1 METNELLS
9 RLCSILSLCFK
20 LWWSRNSTLNC
31 HVSLMSFVLFFF
43 LLCKW
48 PFKYDSLQL
57 SSLGDFTPTRVSF
70 SVLCQE
76 TLANT
81 PQCRHP
87 VGHLSFVASAAN
99 LSGQKQ
105 CLDLNVWEIHILILR
120 PLCGWQLV
128 ESVWNRK
135 KLGGNVGGKFFFYFL
150 GDSIVMPVSTCPS

>member
-1 METNELLS
+1 MNCFPVCAVLCPCVSNYDEVETPPWTTMS
-9 RLCSILSLCFK
+9 PWCRLFCFY
-20 LWWSRNSTLNC
+20 
-31 HVSLMSFVLFFF
+31 F

-48 PFKYDSLQL
+48 PFKCDSLQL

-70 SVLCQE
+70 SVLRQE

-135 KLGGNVGGKFFFYFL
+135 KLGGNVGGKFFFL